1 MKPVK
6 FNGATV
12 TYAKNQPEY
21 IPLPVHKDSEGIVTS
36 CWKFSFME
44 RLKVLFGA
52 RLYWQ
57 QLTFNSPL
65 QPVNPSVG
73 DNPIRRT

>member
-1 MKPVK
+1 MIATK
-6 FNGATV
+6 FKEQNV
-12 TYAKNQPEY
+12 VYAENQPEY

-57 QLTFNSPL
+57 QLTFNTPL
-65 QPVNPSVG
+65 QPVSPSVG
-73 DNPIRRT
+73 ISPINK

>member
-1 MKPVK
+1 MIAITFKEQNIV
-6 FNGATV
+6 
-12 TYAKNQPEY
+12 YAENQPEY

-52 RLYWQ
+52 RLYWH
-57 QLTFNSPL
+57 QLTFNTPL
-65 QPVNPSVG
+65 QPVRPNVG
-73 DNPIRRT
+73 ISPINK